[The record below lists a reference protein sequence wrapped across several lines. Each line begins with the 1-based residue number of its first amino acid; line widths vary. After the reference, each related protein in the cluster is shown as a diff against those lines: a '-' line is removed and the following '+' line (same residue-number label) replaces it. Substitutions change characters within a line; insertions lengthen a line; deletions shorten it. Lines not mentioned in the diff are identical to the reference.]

1 MAKRIR
7 HLVLLT
13 AAVTLIVPIA
23 RSENDPPPLRSVEFH
38 LLDHSRIRNIRFGV
52 FDETGRL
59 TGSSRTGFPT
69 SGLSRRYHYEGPMPI
84 TFFEE
89 NRIPQSDGTERI
101 ERTPMARVDLP
112 EDQSEVML
120 LFLPN
125 LSYPQQGLR
134 YTIQWIDIRPG
145 ALPPGHLG
153 IYNTTALSYIGA
165 VGRPDNNTRT
175 STIAPGL
182 NAPLPIHPRAAL
194 VIAIKTE
201 NEELIR
207 LYENT
212 FECDTGKSLLFVV
225 FPPRFPGSIHLGGKL
240 VEIPLRQPPEPDES
254 D

>member
-1 MAKRIR
+1 M
-7 HLVLLT
+7 
-13 AAVTLIVPIA
+13 
-23 RSENDPPPLRSVEFH
+23 RSVEFH
-38 LLDHSRIRNIRFGV
+38 LLDNSRIRNIRFGV
-52 FDETGRL
+52 FDENGQL

-89 NRIPQSDGTERI
+89 NRIEQSNGSERI
-101 ERTPMARVDLP
+101 ERTPMARVNLP
-112 EDQSEVML
+112 ENQSEVML

-125 LSYPQQGLR
+125 PSYPEEGLR
-134 YTIQWIDIRPG
+134 YNIQWIDIRPG
-145 ALPPGHLG
+145 ALPPGYLG
-153 IYNTTALSYIGA
+153 IYNTTPISYIGA

-175 STIAPGL
+175 ATINPGL

-201 NEELIR
+201 EDELIR

-212 FECDTGKSLLFVV
+212 FECDTTQSLLFVV

-240 VEIPLRQPPEPDES
+240 VQIPLRQTPEPDES
-254 D
+254 E